1 VVVVRLSGYSRLGVV
16 VEEEQAGDTGPLEEI
31 QAVLDHL
38 SLPPELLELG
48 CWISDSYSVPLPA
61 VLRRALP
68 PGLKELYRVLDP
80 APDWPWRPGT
90 GVSRTVLRRTLGGA
104 GLRAAEATGRV
115 RLSPQ
120 TPQPKTTEWT
130 SLTGRP
136 IPDLGRAPRQ
146 RELLHTLQDLGGEAP
161 SRQLLQETGAD
172 RATLR
177 RLVERGL
184 IQLDHRLEQI
194 NIHNTKKRG
203 GEGGEGNGSLS
214 RHRERQ
220 DYEVPERLCFG
231 GVYMWR
237 VPGRGQLP
245 AAVAVARAAV
255 RRGRQA
261 LVLPPE
267 KRQVRPLVER
277 LLEEVEGCR
286 VAEYHGDLGGER
298 CAAYEAF
305 GGGELDVLVGTR
317 FALLV
322 PAARLGVVCVV
333 DEPNE
338 AYRGSSA
345 ADYESVPFHV
355 REVALERAR
364 LEGAGAVM
372 ISNVPSLEL
381 YARRGSVEELPR
393 VEAPGRPGVVIVD
406 MRGSGEALSSTLLE
420 EVEGG
425 LRSGRVG
432 VLVNRL
438 GYATVVRCN
447 RCGTVALCGR
457 CDLPWQFHRDSRS
470 FVCRSCG
477 GSKPAADRCEVCG
490 SERLSFTGLT
500 VERVR
505 EELERTLDT
514 PVGVVTAEREEA
526 PEAGLVVGTAHRILR
541 QEWDVLAIPDADSLL
556 LSGGFRA
563 VERGFRA
570 IFTAGEQARE
580 RLVLQTRDPEHY
592 ALQAALRRD
601 YAGFARAELS
611 HRRTL
616 EYPPY
621 SCIAV
626 LTLEGGE
633 EAVSRAVES
642 SLPELDPDVRA
653 LGPIPLE
660 NGSRWRVVLRA
671 PERPAVAASAGRIA
685 REISGARRVKLRVDI
700 DPEEV

>member
-16 VEEEQAGDTGPLEEI
+16 VGEERAGISGPLEEI
-31 QAVLDHL
+31 QSVLDHL
-38 SLPPELLELG
+38 SLPPALLELG
-48 CWISDSYSVPLPA
+48 LWISTSYSVPLPA

-68 PGLKELYRVLDP
+68 PGLREIYRVLDP
-80 APDWPWRPGT
+80 APDWPWRSGT
-90 GVSRTVLRRTLGGA
+90 GVSRTGLRRTLGGA
-104 GLRAAEATGRV
+104 GLRAAEAAGRV

-120 TPQPKTTEWT
+120 TPQPKTVEWT
-130 SLTGRP
+130 SLTGWP
-136 IPDLGRAPRQ
+136 VPDLGHAPRQ
-146 RELLHTLQDLGGEAP
+146 RELLHTLQKLGGEAP
-161 SRQLLQETGAD
+161 SRRLLQETGAD

-184 IQLDHRLEQI
+184 IQLDHRPEQI
-194 NIHNTKKRG
+194 NMHNTKRRG
-203 GEGGEGNGSLS
+203 GDGTGSLS
-214 RHRERQ
+214 RHRKQ
-220 DYEVPERLCFG
+220 WCYEIPEWVCSG

-237 VPGRGQLP
+237 VPGRAQLS
-245 AAVAVARAAV
+245 AAVAGARSAV

-261 LVLPPE
+261 LVLLPE
-267 KRQVRPLVER
+267 KWQVRSLVER

-298 CAAYEAF
+298 GAAYEAF
-305 GGGELDVLVGTR
+305 RGGELDVLVGTR

-322 PAARLGVVCVV
+322 PAARLGVVCIV

-338 AYRGSSA
+338 AYRASSA

-381 YARRGSVEELPR
+381 YARRGSLEELPR
-393 VEAPGRPGVVIVD
+393 IEAPGRPGVVIVD
-406 MRGSGEALSSTLLE
+406 MRGSGETLSSTLLE

-447 RCGTVALCGR
+447 RCGAVALCGR
-457 CDLPWQFHRDSRS
+457 CDLPWQFHRDNRS

-477 GSKPAADRCEVCG
+477 DSKPATGRCEACG

-505 EELERTLDT
+505 EDLERALDT

-526 PEAGLVVGTAHRILR
+526 PEARLVVGTAHRVLR
-541 QEWDVLAIPDADSLL
+541 REWDVLTIPDADSLL
-556 LSGGFRA
+556 LGGGFRA

-601 YAGFARAELS
+601 YAGFARAELA

-621 SCIAV
+621 SCVAV

-642 SLPELDPDVRA
+642 SLPELDPEVRA

-671 PERPAVAASAGRIA
+671 PERAAVAASAGRIVQ
-685 REISGARRVKLRVDI
+685 EISEGRRVKLRIDI